1 MLNADMPSLYDITP
15 FSLLDYPNEM
25 SCIVWVAGCNMRC
38 VYCHNPNIVFGKGE
52 KEDDEVIA
60 FLEKRIG
67 KLSAVVFSGGEAT
80 LYAGLPALMRRV
92 KAMGFKIK
100 LDTNGSRPEVLRGL
114 LAEGLVDYVAM
125 DFKCPPEKTG
135 ALIGTSKLWEPFMQS
150 LALLI
155 EAASLIHTAVIP
167 AKAGIQPVGSKLHSS
182 EARCVTRAAQEK
194 SLMPRGRAALD
205 PAFQRDDDKGERFSN
220 TPTHPLTFEIRT
232 TVHPDWLDEKD
243 LAWMIAF
250 LDEAGYRGTY
260 YIQNVASTGDKT
272 IGNVA
277 KPERALDLALI
288 PSPKGFSLAYRNF

>member
-1 MLNADMPSLYDITP
+1 MPSLYDITP

-38 VYCHNPNIVFGKGE
+38 VYCHNPNIVLGKGE
-52 KEDDEVIA
+52 KEDAEILA
-60 FLEKRIG
+60 FLEKRVG

-80 LYAGLPALMRRV
+80 LYAGLPDLMRRV

-125 DFKCPPEKTG
+125 DFKCPPEKMG
-135 ALIGTSKLWEPFMQS
+135 ALIGTTKLWEPFTQS

-155 EAASLIHTAVIP
+155 EAASPPKNHVMP
-167 AKAGIQPVGSKLHSS
+167 AKAGIQPVGSKLRSS
-182 EARCVTRAAQEK
+182 VARCAAKAAQEK

-205 PAFQRDDDKGERFSN
+205 PAFQRDDDKGESFSGP
-220 TPTHPLTFEIRT
+220 PTHPLTFEIRT
-232 TVHPDWLDEKD
+232 TVHPDLLDGKD
-243 LAWMIAF
+243 LAWMVAF

-260 YIQNVASTGDKT
+260 YIQNIASTGDKT

-277 KPERALDLALI
+277 KPERVLDLTLI
-288 PSPKGFSLAYRNF
+288 PPPKGFALAYRNF